1 VLWVQPTSAGAYAEA
16 LVATAAF
23 VSGLRLPLPL
33 GATGAGRAMPIK
45 IKVGICQPIERE
57 VRDYEDLNAW
67 IEPIQVV
74 QIRARVSGYLDGKS
88 ILCG

>member
-1 VLWVQPTSAGAYAEA
+1 
-16 LVATAAF
+16 
-23 VSGLRLPLPL
+23 
-33 GATGAGRAMPIK
+33 MPIK